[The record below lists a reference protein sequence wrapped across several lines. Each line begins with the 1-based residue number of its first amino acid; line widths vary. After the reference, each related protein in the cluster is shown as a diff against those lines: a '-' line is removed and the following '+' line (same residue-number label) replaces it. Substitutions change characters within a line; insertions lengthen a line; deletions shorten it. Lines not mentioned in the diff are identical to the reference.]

1 MKYQLQFFYIIHI
14 FQISLHL
21 SEKNEFDKKEL
32 EKHLRSVKL
41 KVLNS
46 NYKNSP
52 NISKRQMLKLLH
64 LISFEDHLEQ
74 NTLNRATFNTLELL
88 KLTMDNTS
96 IVMFAKDNGLTV
108 KKLHESHYRLF
119 RNNNKVFDIFTKY
132 SNGRVVCNKV
142 NFFKSNSW
150 HSLFHKNINERV
162 VELQSLLLLNENKPS
177 TIRNKS
183 IKDSHKMPTENFPY
197 KNATEYLID
206 FKNNHPIY

>member
-1 MKYQLQFFYIIHI
+1 MKYQLQLFYIIHI

-88 KLTMDNTS
+88 KLTINEHTCKIIPNTP
-96 IVMFAKDNGLTV
+96 
-108 KKLHESHYRLF
+108 LF
-119 RNNNKVFDIFTKY
+119 
-132 SNGRVVCNKV
+132 
-142 NFFKSNSW
+142 SNSFNQTW
-150 HSLFHKNINERV
+150 GI
-162 VELQSLLLLNENKPS
+162 
-177 TIRNKS
+177 S
-183 IKDSHKMPTENFPY
+183 IMYN
-197 KNATEYLID
+197 L
-206 FKNNHPIY
+206 FKNKR